1 MIIKQQFSTDI
12 YPMSMCIQQYL
23 VTSSMNFRILADH
36 TEQFCCF
43 CHSFIVRGIQVHL
56 PRMECLIATVN
67 VSGCPVI
74 KPQSCFLPGQI
85 RNPPVFCRI
94 LSPAGKSAGICIHS
108 SSENPS
114 FFTTIRQ
121 SPPRFSQVSGSFPV
135 SPFLSPK
142 KLLPAV
148 LLPDSSI
155 GSSSYPHPTYF
166 SPVYLHN
173 FPVIQG
179 KP

>member
-1 MIIKQQFSTDI
+1 MG
-12 YPMSMCIQQYL
+12 MCIQQYL

-56 PRMECLIATVN
+56 PHMECLIATVD

-121 SPPRFSQVSGSFPV
+121 SPPPFFPKFPKIFRCRPSFLQENFCLLFFCLIRPSDLHLIHTPHTFPLYIYTVSRLYRGNLDRLII
-135 SPFLSPK
+135 LS
-142 KLLPAV
+142 LR
-148 LLPDSSI
+148 
-155 GSSSYPHPTYF
+155 Y
-166 SPVYLHN
+166 
-173 FPVIQG
+173 Q
-179 KP
+179 

>member
-1 MIIKQQFSTDI
+1 
-12 YPMSMCIQQYL
+12 
-23 VTSSMNFRILADH
+23 MNFRILADH

-56 PRMECLIATVN
+56 PHMECLIATVD

-85 RNPPVFCRI
+85 RNPPSFAGSSLLLVNPLASVSIPLRKILLFLPRSGSHRPVF
-94 LSPAGKSAGICIHS
+94 PQV
-108 SSENPS
+108 SEN
-114 FFTTIRQ
+114 
-121 SPPRFSQVSGSFPV
+121 FPV

-173 FPVIQG
+173 FTVIQG

>member
-1 MIIKQQFSTDI
+1 MPDLRYVSNCSADFQEFSHVLYNVPIIPHAPALLFPAPSL
-12 YPMSMCIQQYL
+12 PIQMYNRYL
-23 VTSSMNFRILADH
+23 HNHTVNPCFRILSVFPASSLRSGKTDMH
-36 TEQFCCF
+36 HRTGCIPHCTASVSIPLRKILLF
-43 CHSFIVRGIQVHL
+43 L
-56 PRMECLIATVN
+56 PR
-67 VSGCPVI
+67 SGSQRPV
-74 KPQSCFLPGQI
+74 
-85 RNPPVFCRI
+85 
-94 LSPAGKSAGICIHS
+94 
-108 SSENPS
+108 
-114 FFTTIRQ
+114 
-121 SPPRFSQVSGSFPV
+121 FSQVSGSFPV
-135 SPFLSPK
+135 SPFLSPR

>member
-1 MIIKQQFSTDI
+1 
-12 YPMSMCIQQYL
+12 
-23 VTSSMNFRILADH
+23 MNFRILADH

-43 CHSFIVRGIQVHL
+43 CHSFVVRGIQVYL
-56 PRMECLIATVN
+56 PHMEYLIATVD

-142 KLLPAV
+142 NFCLLFFCLIRPSD
-148 LLPDSSI
+148 LHLI
-155 GSSSYPHPTYF
+155 HTPHT
-166 SPVYLHN
+166 
-173 FPVIQG
+173 FPLYIYTISRLYRGNLDCLIILSLRYQ
-179 KP
+179 